1 MVILGINYYFH
12 DSSACLMVDG
22 EVVVALEEERFSR
35 DKHTRAFPENA
46 IKQCLEFAEITVG
59 DIDHIAVSIKPTHR
73 WLTKTLYACRRPH
86 KSVPFIKHELI
97 NGFFKQRRFR
107 SWYKQTFTEN
117 QPPIHFVEHHVSH
130 AAGSFLVSP
139 YKKAAIM
146 AIDGSG
152 EWACSWIGE
161 GRDDQVTCF
170 NESMFPHSLGS
181 VYEAVTEFC
190 GFKPNYDEGK
200 TMGLAPLGNPD
211 TYIEQA
217 RKTVQVDD
225 NGKLQVDLSYFSYQ
239 FWGYQRCAP
248 KFYDTFGQ
256 PRNPDAE
263 FETRHHDVA
272 AAFQQVLE
280 ECGLKLAN
288 ILHKRT
294 GADYLVIA
302 GGVAL
307 NSVMNGRILRETPFR
322 DVYIMPAAGDNG
334 TSIGAAAVVQHIEL
348 GKPRVA
354 IHDNPYLGNSY
365 SDEAIESE
373 LKRYKLPYRYCD
385 DIARETAELLEQGSI
400 VGWFQ
405 GRMEIGPRALG
416 SRSIIANPAY
426 PSMKDKI
433 NSEVKFREAYRPFA
447 PSATVDRAA
456 EFFDIDVEAPF
467 MLKVCPVRK
476 DKQAIMPAITHVDGS
491 ARLQTVR
498 SETHPQYYRLINELG
513 HRTGVPVVLNTS
525 FNIQGE
531 PVVESP
537 RDAIR
542 CFFSTGLD
550 HLCIGSFVVSKQANA
565 SASGISIDA
574 EVQKVSR
581 SIDVG
586 TGDAANDKSVSP
598 NRPNRPNR
606 IAK

>member
-12 DSSACLMVDG
+12 DSSACLMIDG
-22 EVVVALEEERFSR
+22 KLVVALEEERFSR

-46 IKQCLEFAEITVG
+46 IEECLKFAG
-59 DIDHIAVSIKPTHR
+59 LSFDDIDHIGVSIKPTHR
-73 WLTKTLYACRRPH
+73 WFTKTLYACKRPH
-86 KSVPFIKHELI
+86 KAAPFIKHELI

-107 SWYKQTFTEN
+107 GWYSQTFKQK
-117 QPPIHFVEHHVSH
+117 QPPIHFVEHHLSH

-139 YKKAAIM
+139 YKDAAIM

-152 EWACSWIGE
+152 EWACAWIGE
-161 GRDDQVTCF
+161 GKGDQVECF
-170 NESMFPHSLGS
+170 NETLFPHSLGS

-200 TMGLAPLGNPD
+200 TMGLAPLGD
-211 TYIEQA
+211 AQRYIEQA
-217 RKTVQVDD
+217 RKTVHVDD
-225 NGKLQVDLSYFSYQ
+225 EGRIQVDLSYFSYQ
-239 FWGYQRCAP
+239 FWGYQRCAQ
-248 KFYDTFGQ
+248 KFYDTFGE
-256 PRNPDAE
+256 PRKADAA

-280 ECGLKLAN
+280 ECGIKMAN
-288 ILHKRT
+288 LLHKRT

-334 TSIGAAAVVQHIEL
+334 TSIGAAAVVHHMEL
-348 GKPRVA
+348 GSPRVA
-354 IHDNPYLGNSY
+354 VHDNPYLGNEY
-365 SDEAIESE
+365 SDECIESE
-373 LKRYKLPYRYCD
+373 LKRYKLPYRQSD
-385 DIARETAELLEQGSI
+385 DVAADSADLLEQGAI
-400 VGWFQ
+400 IGWFQ

-426 PSMKDKI
+426 PAMKDKI

-447 PSATVDRAA
+447 PSATADRAA
-456 EFFDIDVEAPF
+456 EFFDIEVEAPF
-467 MLKVCPVRK
+467 MLKVCPVRQ
-476 DKQAIMPAITHVDGS
+476 DKQSIIPAITHVDGS

-498 SETHPQYYRLINELG
+498 SETHPQYYQLITELG
-513 HRTGVPVVLNTS
+513 NRTGVPVVLNTS

-550 HLCIGSFVVSKQANA
+550 HLCIGSFIVSKQVNTATLDA
-565 SASGISIDA
+565 SNDADVRKISDHDSS
-574 EVQKVSR
+574 V
-581 SIDVG
+581 DG
-586 TGDAANDKSVSP
+586 AANDHVAHLKK
-598 NRPNRPNR
+598 N
-606 IAK
+606 AG